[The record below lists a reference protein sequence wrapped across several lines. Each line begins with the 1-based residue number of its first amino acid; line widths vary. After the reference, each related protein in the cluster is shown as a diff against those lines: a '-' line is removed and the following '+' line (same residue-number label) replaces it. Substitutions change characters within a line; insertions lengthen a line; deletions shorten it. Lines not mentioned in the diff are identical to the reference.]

1 MWHTSRG
8 DRTLVGDE
16 AALIGRAIDEMIS
29 ALVMRI
35 HDDFEEEASDCATG
49 ISVYDSCT
57 ASQRIALLHQ
67 VASFLLCDTTEPL
80 PLNALTDATVAALF
94 VEVRDQV
101 AIEIRLGRQPL
112 IVLSGGI
119 SKTAQSSH
127 QHSSVSWR
135 EMVLLA
141 HQACFDCRYDCVD
154 TEDEV
159 VVLDRECE
167 ELPEWEL
174 LINELSESILWDRDF
189 ELAEGFLD
197 LDPGVSKHRRRLL
210 GIDDHYFSAV
220 PNDPDT
226 DLVFDLA
233 EQAYRITRAK
243 PR

>member
-16 AALIGRAIDEMIS
+16 AALIGRAIDELVS

-35 HDDFEEEASDCATG
+35 HDDFEEEASDCSTG

-67 VASFLLCDTTEPL
+67 VASFLLCETTEPL
-80 PLNALTDATVAALF
+80 PLTALTDATVAALF

-101 AIEIRLGRQPL
+101 AIEIRLGRQPRTVSPREL
-112 IVLSGGI
+112 D
-119 SKTAQSSH
+119 KTTQTSD
-127 QHSSVSWR
+127 QHPPESWR
-135 EMVLLA
+135 ELVLLA

-154 TEDEV
+154 ADDEV
-159 VVLDRECE
+159 VVFDQECA

-226 DLVFDLA
+226 DSVFDLA
-233 EQAYRITRAK
+233 DQAYRITRAK